1 MKKLKT
7 YGKTKEKY
15 SKLKEYTQNSRDI
28 LKTQG
33 KNSSFSAFLKSC
45 YVKKRAKGE
54 ACSRYRKTVVSVAN
68 NPSRTDQTR

>member
-1 MKKLKT
+1 MEKQKKN
-7 YGKTKEKY
+7 
-15 SKLKEYTQNSRDI
+15 TQNSRKI

-54 ACSRYRKTVVSVAN
+54 AWYNHFKIQLHIEFI
-68 NPSRTDQTR
+68 NPHIRT

>member
-1 MKKLKT
+1 MEKQKKN
-7 YGKTKEKY
+7 
-15 SKLKEYTQNSRDI
+15 TQNSRKI

-54 ACSRYRKTVVSVAN
+54 AWVTSI
-68 NPSRTDQTR
+68 

>member
-1 MKKLKT
+1 MEKQKKN
-7 YGKTKEKY
+7 
-15 SKLKEYTQNSRDI
+15 TQNSRKL

-54 ACSRYRKTVVSVAN
+54 AWDTHLSIKRF
-68 NPSRTDQTR
+68 